1 MKRMKHAMAIIAPVL
16 AFALFLLTGCAKN
29 KLQQA
34 IDELN
39 AKCPQR
45 VTTFVR
51 IMESS
56 YDGEKVIA
64 RFELDDR
71 LMKMDA
77 LKENKEM
84 MKKILL
90 ASYSNPQGDVKDFFD
105 VVLSTNTTVEYVYE
119 GLLSGERFSLTIT
132 PEDLRQA
139 LEGNAASPDELLDF
153 MLQVVNLQTP
163 MVIADGFVMTT
174 MRKEGDCVYYIYEI
188 SEPIYASIAANID
201 NVKADTRMNLENI
214 SEIEKADLRK
224 IPAADKDL
232 GYRYTCPET
241 GDSIEFRF
249 TKSQLADILR

>member
-1 MKRMKHAMAIIAPVL
+1 MAIIAPVL

-29 KLQQA
+29 KLQRA

-90 ASYSNPQGDVKDFFD
+90 ASYSNPQGDVKDFFESFH
-105 VVLSTNTTVEYVYE
+105 VS
-119 GLLSGERFSLTIT
+119 T
-132 PEDLRQA
+132 PE
-139 LEGNAASPDELLDF
+139 
-153 MLQVVNLQTP
+153 
-163 MVIADGFVMTT
+163 
-174 MRKEGDCVYYIYEI
+174 
-188 SEPIYASIAANID
+188 
-201 NVKADTRMNLENI
+201 
-214 SEIEKADLRK
+214 
-224 IPAADKDL
+224 
-232 GYRYTCPET
+232 
-241 GDSIEFRF
+241 
-249 TKSQLADILR
+249 